1 MPKSSGRQ
9 GKAKIKNP
17 WIGNFTKTRSRAHY
31 AHLAICLDFPPRR
44 ICAQYAPRSVTLKQK
59 PHPETKQ
66 NHMKEKKKKQMNQE
80 KNKENT

>member
-31 AHLAICLDFPPRR
+31 AHLAICLDFPPRG

-66 NHMKEKKKKQMNQE
+66 NHMKEKKKKMNQE